1 MPLRIAICLAALVLV
16 GGVGVGWLRA
26 TPAQIATATVPG
38 PTVRQA
44 VTAGGY
50 IYISTIKPAAPL
62 IDIAGQTQS
71 VFDQLKTI
79 LEANGSSMSQL
90 CSVQV
95 ALKSASDFAAMNT
108 AYAEVFTPA
117 PPAVASPPTRTT
129 FVSWLRGATLIE
141 ISAVAVP
148 NGAYREAMQPVGWAR
163 NPRPYSYIVKTDD
176 LVFFSGLVS
185 RRGSDDAVVKG
196 NLKLQMQTV
205 LDNTGT
211 LLETA
216 GLTYDD
222 IVAARVYLTSPYD
235 FQDMN
240 EIYGDYFQKAA
251 PARATAVVDL
261 MNADSSVEI
270 TFTASQK
277 PKTVI
282 GGQAA
287 NGLPVSLAI
296 QAGPRVW
303 LSAVIGDTD
312 KHAGKVAEQTS
323 DAFEHLR
330 STLTIAGL
338 SFADVVDTTVYMRDT
353 FELPAF
359 DAVFRQIFP
368 NNPPARSLT
377 GARLV
382 VEPGLVEILAT
393 AIRR

>member
-16 GGVGVGWLRA
+16 GGAGVGWLRA
-26 TPAQIATATVPG
+26 TPAQTAAPPAPG
-38 PTVRQA
+38 PTFRQA

-50 IYISTIKPAAPL
+50 IYVSTIKPAAPL
-62 IDIAGQTQS
+62 IEIAGQTKS

-108 AYAEVFTPA
+108 AYAEVFAPV
-117 PPAVASPPTRTT
+117 PPAVSSPPTRTT

-148 NGAYREAMQPVGWAR
+148 NGAYREVMQPAGWAK

-185 RRGSDDAVVKG
+185 RRGSDDAVVRGTVKQ
-196 NLKLQMQTV
+196 QMQTV
-205 LDNTGT
+205 LDNAGT

-222 IVAARVYLTSPYD
+222 MVAARVYLTSPYD

-270 TFTASQK
+270 TFTASRQ
-277 PKTVI
+277 PKSVI

-303 LSAVIGDTD
+303 LSAVIGDTE

-330 STLTIAGL
+330 ATLRLAGL

-359 DAVFRQIFP
+359 DAVFGQIFP
-368 NNPPARSLT
+368 KNPPARSLT

-382 VEPGLVEILAT
+382 VAPGLVDVLAT
-393 AIRR
+393 AVRK